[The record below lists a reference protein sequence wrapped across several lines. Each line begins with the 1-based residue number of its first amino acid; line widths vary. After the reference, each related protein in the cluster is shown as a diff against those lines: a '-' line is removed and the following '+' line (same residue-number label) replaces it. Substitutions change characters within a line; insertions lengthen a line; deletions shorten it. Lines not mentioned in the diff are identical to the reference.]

1 MRNAIGSITV
11 LVGLLLVAV
20 ATALG
25 GAATTRSATTI
36 AGFDRLAVVVVA
48 QLYANAGSVLAET
61 ATSLAA
67 SATSRP
73 TAYYRNC
80 ADVRAA
86 GAAPLRRGAPGYR
99 AELDGNDDG
108 VACE

>member
-25 GAATTRSATTI
+25 GAATTRPTT

-48 QLYANAGSVLAET
+48 RLYANAGSVLAET

-80 ADVRAA
+80 TDVRAA
-86 GAAPLRRGAPGYR
+86 GAAPLRRGDPGYR
-99 AELDGNDDG
+99 AELDGNADG